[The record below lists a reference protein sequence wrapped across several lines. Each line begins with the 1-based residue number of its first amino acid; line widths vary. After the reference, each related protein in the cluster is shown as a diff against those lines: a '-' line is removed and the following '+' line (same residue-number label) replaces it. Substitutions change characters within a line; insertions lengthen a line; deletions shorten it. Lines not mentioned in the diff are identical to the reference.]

1 MPARIAGICGLL
13 AFVTFNVAW
22 IAGGQVQP
30 SAYSV
35 ANDDISDL
43 GAMTAASPWIYNRFG
58 ANLTG
63 VLVVLLGLGLWRAL
77 SPDMIGRIGAAVLV
91 AEGISTFFDGIFHLD
106 CRGIDAA
113 CDNVSW
119 HSRAHKIESGFTG
132 AFSLLAPLVL
142 SFAFRR
148 NPAWRD
154 SWIPSLLA
162 VPGVVVANVAFSAVG
177 DGAATR
183 AGTVVIF
190 IWIAFVS
197 VRLLQKGE
205 RAAVGAPD

>member
-1 MPARIAGICGLL
+1 MPARIAGACGLL

-22 IAGGQVQP
+22 IAGGLPQP

-43 GAMTAASPWIYNRFG
+43 GAMTATSRWIYNQVG

-77 SPDMIGRIGAAVLV
+77 SPDVIGRIGAAVLI
-91 AEGISTFFDGIFHLD
+91 AEGTSTFFDGIFRLD

-119 HSRAHKIESGFTG
+119 HSQAHKIESGFTG
-132 AFSLLAPLVL
+132 AFSLLAPLIL
-142 SFAFRR
+142 AFAFRR
-148 NPAWRD
+148 NPGWRD
-154 SWIPSLLA
+154 SWIPSILTVPA
-162 VPGVVVANVAFSAVG
+162 VFIANVAFSAVG

-190 IWIAFVS
+190 AWIAFVS

-205 RAAVGAPD
+205 TEAPALS

>member
-1 MPARIAGICGLL
+1 M
-13 AFVTFNVAW
+13 TFNVAW
-22 IAGGQVQP
+22 IAGGLAQP

-43 GAMTAASPWIYNRFG
+43 GAVTAASPWVYNQIG

-63 VLVVLLGLGLWRAL
+63 ILVVLLGLGLWRAL
-77 SPDMIGRIGAAVLV
+77 SPDVIGRVGAAVLI
-91 AEGISTFFDGIFHLD
+91 AEGISTFFDGILHLD

-142 SFAFRR
+142 AFAFRR

-154 SWIPSLLA
+154 SWIPSLLT
-162 VPGVVVANVAFSAVG
+162 VPAVVVANIAFSAVG
-177 DGAATR
+177 NGAATR

-190 IWIAFVS
+190 VWIAFVS
-197 VRLLQKGE
+197 VRLLQKGATE
-205 RAAVGAPD
+205 TRPS